1 MSVCI
6 LQLHVLAYDS
16 NVPETKSEAVVL
28 ITVIRN
34 PDAPFVDRLT
44 YNIELDEFYNVR
56 FAVLDLN
63 ATDPNGVSTV
73 V

>member
-16 NVPETKSEAVVL
+16 DVPETKSEAVVL

-56 FAVLDLN
+56 FAVLNLN

>member
-16 NVPETKSEAVVL
+16 DVPETKSEAVVL